1 MNTTFKILWFED
13 EPAWFNMEKL
23 RIEEILRTHYLIP
36 VIERRDGDDF
46 DLEELT
52 GNDYD
57 LIFMDYKLAE
67 GKTGDTIVAAIRNS
81 YILTDIL
88 FYSSEEQNMLS
99 AIRKQMPPI
108 DGVYL
113 TKRDYRIFTEKAER
127 IIQKI
132 VKRSEDVVNLRGFVL
147 DNTSAFEV
155 RIREILNICWQKFKP
170 EHKVVLS
177 EAIEKQLEN
186 KSARVETQIK
196 AAKAGFDNLQT
207 FIASTI
213 DAMLF
218 AQSFCNAAEEKG
230 LGICYLGTTAY
241 NADQIIEALSLP
253 RLVVPIVTV
262 TVGYPAE
269 PIPAQVERL
278 PLAAVVQNE
287 TYTDFTP
294 ASIDALY
301 SEKEALEVNK
311 QFVRENNKETL
322 AQVFTDVRY
331 TKKNSEHFS
340 EVLLKVLKQQGFM
353 K

>member
-155 RIREILNICWQKFKP
+155 RIREILNIC
-170 EHKVVLS
+170 
-177 EAIEKQLEN
+177 
-186 KSARVETQIK
+186 
-196 AAKAGFDNLQT
+196 
-207 FIASTI
+207 
-213 DAMLF
+213 
-218 AQSFCNAAEEKG
+218 
-230 LGICYLGTTAY
+230 
-241 NADQIIEALSLP
+241 
-253 RLVVPIVTV
+253 
-262 TVGYPAE
+262 
-269 PIPAQVERL
+269 
-278 PLAAVVQNE
+278 
-287 TYTDFTP
+287 
-294 ASIDALY
+294 
-301 SEKEALEVNK
+301 
-311 QFVRENNKETL
+311 
-322 AQVFTDVRY
+322 
-331 TKKNSEHFS
+331 
-340 EVLLKVLKQQGFM
+340 
-353 K
+353 